1 MKYDNKIEYTENT
14 LGDPVISVGDSVIS
28 NITWTTDTSTTA
40 PSINAFKSDYTW
52 SVNNKIHT
60 YIDQEILKQFVTQL
74 DAAREQLEK
83 DNTERELK
91 QRQKKNKRL
100 RELIKQVIFS
110 GPMTIVKW
118 NDGTITRVRCAEGE
132 TYDQEKGLLAAMAKK
147 LYEDTNIFVEE
158 LAYWCEQPEEKEEEL
173 KGYAALKDKDDFL
186 KYYYAIE
193 DEELEKLQDWFDC
206 DD

>member
-1 MKYDNKIEYTENT
+1 MKLDNKIEYVGNT
-14 LGDPVISVGDSVIS
+14 FGDPVIS

-40 PSINAFKSDYTW
+40 PNIDAFKSDYTW
-52 SVNNKIHT
+52 SVNNKIQT
-60 YIDQEILKQFVTQL
+60 YIDQEVLKQLVPQL

-83 DNTERELK
+83 DNADRELE

-118 NDGTITRVRCAEGE
+118 NDGTITRVRCAEDE

-158 LAYWCEQPEEKEEEL
+158 LAYWCEQPEEEEEEP
-173 KGYAALKDKDDFL
+173 KGYAALKDKDDFY